1 MSARNLI
8 IALSLTASAAG
19 VAAWV
24 FIGPAERPV
33 AQTAPKPVKVVKS
46 APRPA
51 IDRPLATAEN
61 AQPAQ
66 PQSAGVKPA
75 ESAIPAVQTP
85 LTTEELAQ
93 RAARVEQEANHD
105 LRRLVKLL
113 DLDEQQQDQVFQTL
127 AQHSPSWT
135 PGLQFEGSAA
145 AGMAGSRSL
154 ALAPDTGLYTVPTDQ
169 TGKSTT
175 GELTAS
181 TDPMDEIMAL
191 LSPEQQDTLLQEEMD
206 RTAWWA
212 EVIQQITPPDDV
224 PAIDG
229 SAPVEPPVYEGSTT
243 LE

>member
-46 APRPA
+46 ARPA

-135 PGLQFEGSAA
+135 PGLQFEGSTAA

-154 ALAPDTGLYTVPTDQ
+154 ALAPDTGLFAVPTDQ
-169 TGKSTT
+169 TGKSTS
-175 GELTAS
+175 GEVTAS